1 MTETKNA
8 KKNRYQAALEVY
20 TQAMT
25 ALRKGDYQKSE
36 KLLTTLLDKYG
47 TEVELADRARL
58 YLAICDKKKDHK
70 KVVLKTYEDYL
81 YHGIY
86 LMNHGREKDALKNFD
101 KAAEIKPKEAKI
113 PYLTA
118 INHML
123 AGNKM
128 ECLDSLKKAVE
139 MDELF
144 AVLAQNESDFE
155 PIWKDEDFKAV
166 TQG

>member
-101 KAAEIKPKEAKI
+101 NVW
-113 PYLTA
+113 TA
-118 INHML
+118 
-123 AGNKM
+123 
-128 ECLDSLKKAVE
+128 SRRRLKW
-139 MDELF
+139 MSFLPF
-144 AVLAQNESDFE
+144 WLRMNQISNRFGRTRILR
-155 PIWKDEDFKAV
+155 PLRKDEH
-166 TQG
+166 QGLLCGASLCRKGYTI